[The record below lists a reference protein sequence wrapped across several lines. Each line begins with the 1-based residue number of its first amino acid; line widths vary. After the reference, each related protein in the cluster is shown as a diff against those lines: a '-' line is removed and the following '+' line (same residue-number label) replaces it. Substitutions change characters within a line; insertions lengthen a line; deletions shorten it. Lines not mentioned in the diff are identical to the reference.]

1 MLKYRQNII
10 RVKIPPQNILGYP
23 PFKKKTSRLTA
34 NRDAISR
41 KSRNFV
47 GGFQSQKFRLRGE
60 NCFLEGRHSSVQLVG
75 KNLQTFKFDRSKE
88 TYDAAHKLIDN
99 GTIVGCLKKCKNI
112 QDIFRSLFR
121 FKIF

>member
-1 MLKYRQNII
+1 MKVNIICIDDEISKLPTVMLEELCKFILKY
-10 RVKIPPQNILGYP
+10 
-23 PFKKKTSRLTA
+23 KTLSMTS
-34 NRDAISR
+34 I
-41 KSRNFV
+41 
-47 GGFQSQKFRLRGE
+47 QSFI
-60 NCFLEGRHSSVQLVG
+60 CSASWP
-75 KNLQTFKFDRSKE
+75 NLQTFKFDRSKE